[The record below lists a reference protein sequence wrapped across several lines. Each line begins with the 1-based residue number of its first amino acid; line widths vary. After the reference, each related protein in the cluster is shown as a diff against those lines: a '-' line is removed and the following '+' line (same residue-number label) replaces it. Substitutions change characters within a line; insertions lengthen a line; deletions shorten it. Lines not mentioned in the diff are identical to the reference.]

1 MNRVE
6 IGGRGEGDGKRAE
19 GVGRGRTGEAEG
31 SRGRPGEQPYGM
43 RNLRPTVRIANP
55 SRVPLYYFK

>member
-1 MNRVE
+1 MR
-6 IGGRGEGDGKRAE
+6 K
-19 GVGRGRTGEAEG
+19 AEG

-55 SRVPLYYFK
+55 SRVYFITLSKIRHEAVKFKYDQFVADQLRRV